1 MDPAKMAQLKEL
13 ASMKDAGILSEAEF
27 AQQKAALLA
36 GGTAQPAVGMAVA
49 PTPPPQMVPNINAS
63 SNNANNIV
71 VQNVT
76 QGGGNN
82 RPHKYDA
89 SMLGGAWTAP
99 TGDCCNPYQEF
110 MLTPMGDDA
119 FDLNGE
125 MYLRQGSTDNFGCNM
140 PGGVRMAIFLNQ
152 NQARLTGAGLPDTT
166 LDKEGAEF
174 GGGGNIASNQ
184 VAPMPQA
191 NIGMPQQ
198 PTAPQPQVMQQ
209 PSGPKFD
216 PMTGQPIPKFNTET
230 GQQNW

>member
-1 MDPAKMAQLKEL
+1 
-13 ASMKDAGILSEAEF
+13 MKDAGILSEAEF
-27 AQQKAALLA
+27 AQQKAALLSPA
-36 GGTAQPAVGMAVA
+36 AQPAIAMPVA

-76 QGGGNN
+76 QGGGGNN
-82 RPHKYDA
+82 RSHKYDA
-89 SMLGGAWTAP
+89 SMLGGQWTDP
-99 TGDCCNPYQEF
+99 GDGCCIPPSNL
-110 MLTPMGDDA
+110 MLMPMGDDA
-119 FDLNGE
+119 FELSGE
-125 MYLRQGSTDNFGCNM
+125 GGGQNRLYVRQGATDKFTCNL
-140 PGGVRMAIFLNQ
+140 PGGVRMALFLNE
-152 NQARLTGAGLPDTT
+152 NQARLSGGGEGFPDKSLTKVGAI
-166 LDKEGAEF
+166 F